1 MAGVVQNRQKWFTF
15 FVVPLIRIKNI
26 KERWKKKKKK
36 KERKKNPGFFQAFF
50 TTGKK
55 C

>member
-26 KERWKKKKKK
+26 KERWKKKK
-36 KERKKNPGFFQAFF
+36 ERKKNPGFFQAFF